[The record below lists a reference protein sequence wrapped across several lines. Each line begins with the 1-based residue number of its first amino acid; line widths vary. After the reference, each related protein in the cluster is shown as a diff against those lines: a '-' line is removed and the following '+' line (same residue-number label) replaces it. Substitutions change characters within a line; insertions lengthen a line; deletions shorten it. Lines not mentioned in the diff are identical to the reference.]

1 MKNVMISC
9 IAGLVISCAQTT
21 SKAQDFK
28 EHISKEFSLKTAAAS
43 STLAI
48 YNVFGSVKVEGYSG
62 DKVTIE
68 IDKSISGKNSE
79 EVELAKKEFRLEF
92 DEKSDSIVVYTAEP
106 YDSRPNMNWNR
117 KNERKDR
124 HYKVKLEFVVKV
136 PFGMNLRVMTINEG
150 NVSVKNVEGSLD
162 VGNVNGAISIMNAK
176 GTSKVH
182 TVNGN
187 VDVTYTSTPPEKST
201 YNTINGTMNI
211 TYPADFSG
219 DVQLKSMNGEFFTD
233 FQNAEVLP
241 GAVVKNTEQNGKAT
255 VYKLN
260 KDTSLRI
267 GKGGKIY
274 KFETLN
280 GNIYIKKQS

>member
-1 MKNVMISC
+1 MISC
-9 IAGLVISCAQTT
+9 IAGLVISCAQISST
-21 SKAQDFK
+21 AQDFK
-28 EHISKEFSLKTAAAS
+28 EHISKEYSLKTTAAG

-48 YNVFGSVKVEGYSG
+48 YNVFGSIKVEGYSG
-62 DKVTIE
+62 DKVSIE
-68 IDKSISGKNSE
+68 IDKEISGKNKE
-79 EVELAKKEFRLEF
+79 EVELAKSEFKLEF
-92 DEKSDSIVVYTAEP
+92 EQKEDSILVYTSEP
-106 YDSRPNMNWNR
+106 YDSRPNRNWNR
-117 KNERKDR
+117 KGERKDR

-150 NVSVKNVEGSLD
+150 NVSVKNVEGTLD
-162 VGNVNGAISIMNAK
+162 VGNVNGAISIQNAK
-176 GTSKVH
+176 GTSRVH

-187 VDVTYTSTPPEKST
+187 VDVTYTGTPPEKST

-241 GAVVKNTEQNGKAT
+241 GSVVKNTEQNGKGT

-267 GKGGKIY
+267 GKGGKTY
-274 KFETLN
+274 RFETLN